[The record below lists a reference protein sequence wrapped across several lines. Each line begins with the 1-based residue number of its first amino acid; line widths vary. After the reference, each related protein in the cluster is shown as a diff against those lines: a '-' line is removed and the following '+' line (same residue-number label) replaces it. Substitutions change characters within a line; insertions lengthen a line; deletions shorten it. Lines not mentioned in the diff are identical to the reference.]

1 MLNSCRHRGL
11 QVCGPSG
18 QAAQLTCG
26 YHGWVYDLD
35 GRLVGVTGGD
45 EQFSQWARDRDL
57 GLVPV
62 TRTDEIGHLLFCS
75 WDAEWAPVAD
85 DEQAGPSRPPFTRSA
100 RASHCYGIP
109 NRRRE
114 WT

>member
-1 MLNSCRHRGL
+1 MSTFTGEDPVAIVRQTTAPQGMLNSCRHRGL

-45 EQFSQWARDRDL
+45 EQFSMGARPGL

-62 TRTDEIGHLLFCS
+62 TRT
-75 WDAEWAPVAD
+75 
-85 DEQAGPSRPPFTRSA
+85 
-100 RASHCYGIP
+100 
-109 NRRRE
+109 
-114 WT
+114 